1 MDELPS
7 TPMHRRLL
15 APLLL
20 AFGLLASAAAFSS
33 CSDARDDARQT
44 FVPRT
49 DGVLVVAA
57 ALPAP
62 GFWEGDDPTTVDG
75 GYEWDLATR
84 LADRLGL
91 ELEIVDV
98 PFADIAAGELDGAD
112 IAMAQISITDGRAEV
127 VDFSEPYYTTDAGV
141 LALADT
147 EITDLKAAREA
158 TWVVV
163 EGTTHADV
171 VADEIRPDADV
182 LVVADEIEAT
192 AALLDGSAEAAL
204 IDLPTALVLAEGDDA
219 LAVIAKVATEEQYG
233 VALPLSG
240 PDHVRNRQAVDAA
253 LRAFDADGTLSD
265 LADRWLAPRFAAD
278 PADIP
283 LIRIR

>member
-1 MDELPS
+1 MEELPS
-7 TPMHRRLL
+7 LPMHRRVL

-20 AFGLLASAAAFSS
+20 AFGLLASAAAVSS
-33 CSDARDDARQT
+33 CSDSRDDAQQT

-49 DGVLVVAA
+49 DGVLVVAT

-62 GFWEGDDPTTVDG
+62 GFWEGADPTTVDG

-112 IAMAQISITDGRAEV
+112 IAIAQISITDGRAEV

-163 EGTTHADV
+163 EGTTHAEV

-182 LVVADEIEAT
+182 LVVADETEA
-192 AALLDGSAEAAL
+192 AAAVLDGRAEAAL
-204 IDLPTALVLAEGDDA
+204 MDLTTALVLANDDDA
-219 LAVIAKVATEEQYG
+219 LAVVGKVATEEQYA
-233 VALPLSG
+233 VALPNSG
-240 PDHVRNRQAVDAA
+240 PDHLRNRQVVDAA
-253 LRAFDADGTLSD
+253 LRSFDADGTLSD

>member
-1 MDELPS
+1 
-7 TPMHRRLL
+7 MHRRIL

-20 AFGLLASAAAFSS
+20 AFGLLASAAAVSS

-62 GFWEGDDPTTVDG
+62 GFWEGADPATVDG

-112 IAMAQISITDGRAEV
+112 IAMAQISITGARADL

-163 EGTTHADV
+163 EGTTQAEV

-182 LVVADEIEAT
+182 LVVADETEAT
-192 AALLDGSAEAAL
+192 AALLDGRAEAAL
-204 IDLPTALVLAEGDDA
+204 MDLTTALVLAEGDDA
-219 LAVIAKVATEEQYG
+219 LAVVGKVATEEQYG
-233 VALPLSG
+233 VALPRTG
-240 PDHVRNRQAVDAA
+240 PDRDRNRQVVDAA

-278 PADIP
+278 PSDIP